1 MKQLFLPLAAL
12 LVAALPAHAQLA
24 ERAAA
29 LRNNKALAGAHT
41 GICIYDPV
49 AGKYLYQYQDDKYFL
64 PASNTKIFTTYTA
77 LTLLGD
83 SVPAFRYQ
91 LTADTLYVQG
101 TADISFLNPL
111 FPQQQAFA
119 WLRAAGKPIGLVPA
133 LNENPPMGPGWSWE
147 DYETYYQPERNE
159 WPMYGNMV
167 TFYHRWKADSIA
179 PAFFNQAPILTGVDN
194 TLKEATP
201 GRLLHSNQFYVHY
214 PERNNNA
221 TEVQVPFITGSVQD
235 LAVRLADTLHRSI
248 TVTATRDMSK
258 AAVFYSRPVDEVLR
272 TMMYES
278 DDGMAEH
285 MLMAASSRLLDTIST
300 AKVIDYMLRHQLSNL
315 PRDPHW
321 VDGSGLS
328 RYNLFTPRDI
338 VTVLQ
343 KLYAGFGA
351 QRVYKIF
358 PTAGKGTLS
367 NYYAGMENAIYA
379 KTGSF
384 GDCFNLSGYLVT
396 KKGRRL
402 VFSVMVNN
410 HNDKN
415 SNIRAAVQTF
425 LKSIYEKE

>member
-1 MKQLFLPLAAL
+1 MIKRVFPLVAL
-12 LVAALPAHAQLA
+12 LAAALPARGQIA
-24 ERAAA
+24 EWATTFRS
-29 LRNNKALAGAHT
+29 NKALAGAHT

-64 PASNTKIFTTYTA
+64 PASNAKIFTTYTA
-77 LTLLGD
+77 LSLLGD
-83 SVPAFRYQ
+83 SLPAFRY
-91 LTADTLYVQG
+91 LLMGDTLYVQG
-101 TADISFLNPL
+101 SADFSFLHPA

-119 WLRAAGKPIGLVPA
+119 WLRAAGKPIALVPA
-133 LNENPPMGPGWSWE
+133 INENQPMGPGWSWE

-159 WPMYGNMV
+159 WPMYGNTV

-179 PAFFNQAPILTGVDN
+179 PAFFNRAPILSAVDN
-194 TLKEATP
+194 SLKEATP

-221 TEVQVPFITGSVQD
+221 TEVQVPFITGAIQD
-235 LAVRLADTLHRSI
+235 LAARLADTLHRSV
-248 TVTATRDMSK
+248 TVTGTRDMSK
-258 AAVFYSRPVDEVLR
+258 ATVYYSRPVEEVLR
-272 TMMYES
+272 VMMYES

-285 MLMAASSRLLDTIST
+285 MLMAASSRLMDTIST
-300 AKVIDYMLRHQLSNL
+300 ARVIDYMLGHQLKDL
-315 PRDPHW
+315 PREPHW

-328 RYNLFTPRDI
+328 RYNLFTPRDL
-338 VTVLQ
+338 VVVLQ
-343 KLYAGFGA
+343 RLYSTFGE
-351 QRVYKIF
+351 QRVYRIF

-384 GDCFNLSGYLVT
+384 GGCFNLSGYLVT

-402 VFSVMVNN
+402 LFSVMVNN

-415 SNIRAAVQTF
+415 SNIRAAVQAF
-425 LKSIYEKE
+425 LKTVYERE